1 MWNSK
6 ACNILK
12 FIAWINLFIYL
23 IAIMYCATVAILSE
37 ERYWTSLI
45 IFILFVSTILQI
57 LILIILHNLSL
68 DVYSHAC
75 SPSLQEPNGAPP
87 EPHRS
92 TTGAPPEPHR
102 SPTGAPQDSAGASQ
116 SLPNY
121 DSFFEM
127 NASPPPYE
135 LVTKKST
142 CWIRRFQPIEPSPI

>member
-1 MWNSK
+1 MWNSM

-37 ERYWTSLI
+37 ERYWTSLT

-57 LILIILHNLSL
+57 LILILLHNLSTRA
-68 DVYSHAC
+68 HQ
-75 SPSLQEPNGAPP
+75 SPTGALP
-87 EPHRS
+87 EPHW
-92 TTGAPPEPHR
+92 
-102 SPTGAPQDSAGASQ
+102 SPTGAPQYSAGASQ
-116 SLPNY
+116 SPPNY

-135 LVTKKST
+135 MLTKKST

>member
-1 MWNSK
+1 M

-45 IFILFVSTILQI
+45 IFILIVSTILQI
-57 LILIILHNLSL
+57 LILILLHDLSL

-87 EPHRS
+87 EPHRI
-92 TTGAPPEPHR
+92 PQEPVR
-102 SPTGAPQDSAGASQ
+102 AYPI
-116 SLPNY
+116 
-121 DSFFEM
+121 M
-127 NASPPPYE
+127 
-135 LVTKKST
+135 
-142 CWIRRFQPIEPSPI
+142 IRFLK

>member
-57 LILIILHNLSL
+57 LILILLHDLSL

-87 EPHRS
+87 EPHTQSNRR
-92 TTGAPPEPHR
+92 G
-102 SPTGAPQDSAGASQ
+102 SQ
-116 SLPNY
+116 
-121 DSFFEM
+121 
-127 NASPPPYE
+127 
-135 LVTKKST
+135 VKKMYCEKDPFWANGTS
-142 CWIRRFQPIEPSPI
+142 IRIQKIQV

>member
-1 MWNSK
+1 MWNPK

-12 FIAWINLFIYL
+12 LIAWINLFIYL

-37 ERYWTSLI
+37 ERYWTSLN

-87 EPHRS
+87 EPQ
-92 TTGAPPEPHR
+92 R

-127 NASPPPYE
+127 NASPSPYE
-135 LVTKKST
+135 MVTKKNT
-142 CWIRRFQPIEPSPI
+142 C